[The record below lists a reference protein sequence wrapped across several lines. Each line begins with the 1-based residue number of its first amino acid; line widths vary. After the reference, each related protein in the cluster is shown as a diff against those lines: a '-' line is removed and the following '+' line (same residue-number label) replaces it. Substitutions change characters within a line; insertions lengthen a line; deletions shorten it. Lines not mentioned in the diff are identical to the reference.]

1 MNFERIAQGVDVA
14 PLLDALAAKP
24 ELWDEI
30 TIRQHYPGSAHHDTN
45 AIFLRGP
52 YSFTAIEY
60 MWKADAYDYPMM
72 DALSPVI
79 GDVLRPIIKNL
90 GVTELGYVLIVRL
103 KAGGEIDE
111 HVDQGYYAEHYER
124 FHLVLTSEPG
134 NEFTVADET
143 VHMAPGEV
151 WWFNHRRSHRVVNGS
166 AYERIH
172 VIFDAVRSRQ

>member
-14 PLLDALAAKP
+14 PLIDALEAQP

-30 TIRQHYPGSAHHDTN
+30 TLRQDYPGSAHHDTN
-45 AIFLRGP
+45 CIFLRGP
-52 YSFTAIEY
+52 YAFTFAEY
-60 MWKADAYDYPMM
+60 MGNTQAYDYPMM
-72 DALSPVI
+72 DALMPAI
-79 GDVLRPIIKNL
+79 ADVMRPIVNNL

-103 KAGGEIDE
+103 KAGGEIDPHIDE
-111 HVDQGYYAEHYER
+111 GAYAEHYER

-134 NEFTVADET
+134 NEFTVDDET

-151 WWFNHRRSHRVVNGS
+151 WWFNHRRLHSVINGS